1 MDTRFLQTLLVVAEQ
16 GSIAAAARSQHLTP
30 AAISQRVQSL
40 EKELNCQLFRRAGN
54 TVQPTDICLGL
65 IPKVER
71 LIKDTQDVVDSVRD
85 SALSGT
91 LRIGA
96 NSTSLTAFI
105 PGSLKSVRRCAPEAN
120 FQVIPGNSIDLYR
133 SLQEGNL
140 DAAIIVKPPSSIP
153 KTCRYWV
160 LRREPLVFIHPRSK
174 QGAMEETLLKHEYI
188 RFDPACWGGLIVE
201 RFLNERKLKLQNMFD
216 LDSLEAI
223 AHLVCE
229 DVGVSIVPMWPGLEG
244 FKEKLNI
251 HTIEESRY
259 WMETIIIA
267 PIHSKQ
273 PRLLNIFL
281 NNIKKM
287 ELSTHFK
294 LR

>member
-16 GSIAAAARSQHLTP
+16 GSIAAAARFQHLTP
-30 AAISQRVQSL
+30 AAVSQRLQSL
-40 EKELNCQLFRRAGN
+40 EKELNCQLFCRAGN

-65 IPKVER
+65 IPRVEQ

-105 PGSLKSVRRCAPEAN
+105 PGSLKSIRQCAPEAN

-140 DAAIIVKPPSSIP
+140 DAAIIVKPPSPIP
-153 KTCRYWV
+153 KTCRYWA

-174 QGAMEETLLKHEYI
+174 QGSMEELLLKSDYI
-188 RFDPACWGGLIVE
+188 RFDPACWGGLVVE
-201 RFLNERKLKLQNMFD
+201 RFLNERKLKLKTMFD

-229 DVGVSIVPMWPGLEG
+229 GVGVSIVPMWPGLEG
-244 FKEKLNI
+244 FEKTLNI
-251 HTIEESRY
+251 NTIDERRY
-259 WMETIIIA
+259 WMETIIIT
-267 PIHSKQ
+267 PVYSKQ

-281 NNIKKM
+281 EKVQQLK
-287 ELSTHFK
+287 LSTQFK
-294 LR
+294 LS